1 MATDHIPVKS
11 RSWDP
16 NYNPRPFFFRQR
28 YSGGF
33 RLVAWTPELSQLKAL
48 VYSILDTFPDSVE
61 ALLKLREEEFS
72 DRFSRYFGPVRRND
86 LVETIR
92 RNESFVF
99 SDGGNQLCVKR
110 PDADDHIALD
120 DHGIL
125 FIYSDS
131 PHFIDLC
138 RRHGFRRKRRKL
150 IFADGHWH
158 VRPKDSV
165 ILGKSIVRQ
174 LGLESVE

>member
-1 MATDHIPVKS
+1 MTHDKRLKS
-11 RSWDP
+11 RSWDA
-16 NYNPRPFFFRQR
+16 NYNPHPFFFRQR

-33 RLVAWTPELSQLKAL
+33 RLVAWTPELSQLKTL

-61 ALLKLREEEFS
+61 VLLKLREEEFS
-72 DRFSRYFGPVRRND
+72 DQFSRYFGAVRRND

-110 PDADDHIALD
+110 LDTDEHIALD
-120 DHGIL
+120 DHGVL
-125 FIYSDS
+125 FVYYSKS
-131 PHFIDLC
+131 AQFVDLC
-138 RRHGFRRKRRKL
+138 RSNGFRRKRRKL

-158 VRPKDSV
+158 IRPKDSV
-165 ILGKSIVRQ
+165 SLGKGIVRE